1 MNTKNMRVL
10 GAFALCTFA
19 ELLGEITGDRQLI
32 LYSKPLLM
40 PLLGVWLFLETRHF
54 APQFRNIMLLGLVFA
69 TLGDTLLLFSSGPAG
84 GIYFLLGLGAFLC
97 MQLCYIAFFTRFAG
111 FKEGYLKQKP
121 LHFAAYL
128 AYLAVLL
135 LLLWPGIPAPMKIPV
150 AIYAA
155 VLTTMGLSAHN
166 LRGAISGDA
175 AMMTFYGSLLFI
187 ASDSIL
193 AINKFGLAFDDAN
206 IGIMVT
212 YIAGQ
217 WLIVSGAAVLV
228 KERKDS

>member
-1 MNTKNMRVL
+1 
-10 GAFALCTFA
+10 
-19 ELLGEITGDRQLI
+19 
-32 LYSKPLLM
+32 
-40 PLLGVWLFLETRHF
+40 
-54 APQFRNIMLLGLVFA
+54 
-69 TLGDTLLLFSSGPAG
+69 
-84 GIYFLLGLGAFLC
+84 
-97 MQLCYIAFFTRFAG
+97 
-111 FKEGYLKQKP
+111 

-135 LLLWPGIPAPMKIPV
+135 LLLWPGIPIPMKIPV
-150 AIYAA
+150 AIYAT

-166 LRGAISGDA
+166 LRGTISGDA

-228 KERKDS
+228 KERKE